1 MMNGM
6 KTGKSAGGDGMS
18 WVVHE
23 DMKIE
28 MTKGDTPSFAFQA
41 FLPDGSEYEFEEG
54 DSVVFAAKR
63 NKADPEPALRIEA
76 DVKEKVIRFS
86 EEDTKHLE
94 LGKYIWELSLN
105 KSSGYRCTFISLY
118 KNEKCSR
125 DCTERS
131 TEVGR
136 YVQ

>member
-1 MMNGM
+1 MMNEM
-6 KTGKSAGGDGMS
+6 ETGKSAGGDGMS

-63 NKADPEPALRIEA
+63 NKADPEPAVRIEA

-86 EEDTKHLE
+86 EEDTKHVVTSVCYE
-94 LGKYIWELSLN
+94 NSY
-105 KSSGYRCTFISLY
+105 
-118 KNEKCSR
+118 
-125 DCTERS
+125 
-131 TEVGR
+131 
-136 YVQ
+136 Q

>member
-6 KTGKSAGGDGMS
+6 ETGKSAGGDGMS

-54 DSVVFAAKR
+54 VSVVFAAKR
-63 NKADPEPALRIEA
+63 NKADLEPAVRIEA

-94 LGKYIWELSLN
+94 LGGI
-105 KSSGYRCTFISLY
+105 SGNCL
-118 KNEKCSR
+118 
-125 DCTERS
+125 
-131 TEVGR
+131 
-136 YVQ
+136 